1 MKNPITQTLTEFAE
15 FRTLERELT
24 GQQHSEIH
32 RLYAVMKNG
41 ETKEVAHHGDAYEML
56 QTFAVRLMLNKVKE
70 LRDIDALIIE
80 TQAMVAK
87 ANATGDEPDPDT
99 EPLDVVVSTIHNGEE
114 IACYV
119 APVHPEQAEAVGFTA
134 GLQDGEGHGKLAE
147 ALEKMTLSVF
157 MAQHIAE
164 AEENEK

>member
-1 MKNPITQTLTEFAE
+1 MKETLTQTLSQFAQ
-15 FRTLERELT
+15 FRELERQLT
-24 GQQHSEIH
+24 GQHHSEIH
-32 RLYAVMKNG
+32 RLFAVLKNG
-41 ETKEVAHHGDAYEML
+41 ETKEVGHHGDAYEML
-56 QTFAVRLMLNKVKE
+56 QTFAVRLMLDKVKE

-87 ANATGDEPDPDT
+87 ADATGNEPDPDT

-119 APVHPEQAEAVGFTA
+119 SPVHPEQAEAVGFTA

-147 ALEKMTLSVF
+147 ALEKMTLAVF

-164 AEENEK
+164 AGETE

>member
-1 MKNPITQTLTEFAE
+1 MKNITETLSQFAQ
-15 FRTLERELT
+15 FREMERHLT
-24 GQQHSEIH
+24 GNHHSEIH
-32 RLYAVMKNG
+32 RLYAVLKNG

-70 LRDIDALIIE
+70 LREIDALIIE

-87 ANATGDEPDPDT
+87 ADATGNEPDPDT
-99 EPLDVVVSTIHNGEE
+99 EPLDVIVSTIHNGEE

-119 APVHPEQAEAVGFTA
+119 SAVHPEQAEAIGFTA

-164 AEENEK
+164 AEETE